1 MRGFLGINCPKET
14 PPSPKWGLQSSK
26 SGSPMGSLKTT
37 TMTTSIVFDHRGRT
51 QKGRPG
57 PLEVKISIQK
67 KKWFIATGIKVLK
80 QEWKHDE
87 VVNRPDSPELNE
99 RLEII
104 LKAVADEV
112 NERLRSGLPVDVS
125 EIRKAVWCVRVSDCE
140 IAITSQYT
148 GLNEPFLDWWEE
160 RVQMLGLSA
169 GTLKHYKTTLAHIR
183 ACGYIN
189 RWRDL
194 TTENIYRFDA
204 YLHGLRIGNSVTR
217 ANGKEVALTQGTI
230 HNQHKNLKAMIK
242 RAVNEGLVESNPY
255 EKLKGAFARGDV
267 ETVDFLTIEELN
279 RMEGMELSAGGMLAM
294 ARDLF
299 VFQAYT
305 GMAFSDMQAFKLSEC
320 RCDDGR
326 WLVAKQRV
334 KTGVP
339 YYVQLLPPA
348 LAVVQ
353 KYGGVMPQVVGQ
365 VYNRALKDL
374 AAMAGIQKRV
384 TSHVARHTFAT
395 WMLHEEVP
403 IERVAK
409 MLGHSNIRQTQ
420 RYAKVLAED
429 VYAEFERF
437 AGNGAMESLGKKRNK
452 GKSKSSGR

>member
-1 MRGFLGINCPKET
+1 MG
-14 PPSPKWGLQSSK
+14 SPKFKKWVST
-26 SGSPMGSLKTT
+26 GSLKTT
-37 TMTTSIVFDHRGRT
+37 IMTTSIVFDHRGRT

-67 KKWFIATGIKVLK
+67 NKWFIATGIKVLK
-80 QEWKHDE
+80 QEWKHEE
-87 VVNRPDSPELNE
+87 VVNRPDAPELNE

-112 NERLRSGLPVDVS
+112 NERLRRGVAVDVT
-125 EIRKAVWCVRVSDCE
+125 EIRKAVWGL
-140 IAITSQYT
+140 TSVGDLAGESQGT
-148 GLNEPFLDWWEE
+148 VKEMNAPFLDWWEL
-160 RVQMLGLSA
+160 RVPMLGLSH
-169 GTLKHYKTTLAHIR
+169 GTIKHYKTTLTHIR

-204 YLHGLRIGNSVTR
+204 YLHGLRVKNAVVR
-217 ANGKEVALTQGTI
+217 AYGKEVALTQGTI
-230 HNQHKNLKAMIK
+230 HNQHKNLKAMIT
-242 RAVNEGLVESNPY
+242 RAVNEGLVVSNPY

-267 ETVDFLTIEELN
+267 ETVEFLTVEELKSI
-279 RMEGMELSAGGMLAM
+279 EGLELPTGGMLAM

-305 GMAFSDMQAFKLSEC
+305 GMAYSDMQAFSLKDC
-320 RCDDGR
+320 REDNGR
-326 WLVAKQRV
+326 WLVAKQRM

-353 KYGGVMPQVVGQ
+353 KYGGVIPQVVGQ

-374 AAMAGIQKRV
+374 AAMAGITKRI

-429 VYAEFERF
+429 VYGEFERI
-437 AGNGAMESLGKKRNK
+437 KKK
-452 GKSKSSGR
+452 KQ

>member
-1 MRGFLGINCPKET
+1 
-14 PPSPKWGLQSSK
+14 
-26 SGSPMGSLKTT
+26 
-37 TMTTSIVFDHRGRT
+37 MTTSIVFDHRGRT

-80 QEWKHDE
+80 QEWKHEE
-87 VVNRPDSPELNE
+87 VVNRPDAPEMNE
-99 RLEII
+99 RLDII

-112 NERLRSGLPVDVS
+112 NERLRRGLAVDVA
-125 EIRKAVWCVRVSDCE
+125 EVRNVVWGFRVGGLSGE
-140 IAITSQYT
+140 PQGASA
-148 GLNEPFLDWWEE
+148 GLNAPFLDWWEE
-160 RVQMLGLSA
+160 RVPMLGLSA
-169 GTLKHYKTTLAHIR
+169 GTMQHYKTTLAHIR
-183 ACGYIN
+183 ACGYIK

-204 YLHGLRIGNSVTR
+204 YLHGLRVKNAVVR
-217 ANGKEVALTQGTI
+217 AYGKDVALTQGTI
-230 HNQHKNLKAMIK
+230 HNQHKNLKAMIT
-242 RAVNEGLVESNPY
+242 RAVNEGLVDSNPY

-267 ETVDFLTIEELN
+267 ETVEFLTMEEL
-279 RMEGMELSAGGMLAM
+279 RRIEGLELPSGEMLAL

-299 VFQAYT
+299 IFQAYT

-326 WLVAKQRV
+326 WLVAKQRM
-334 KTGVP
+334 KTGVT

-374 AAMAGIQKRV
+374 AAMAGITKRV

-429 VYAEFERF
+429 VYGDFDKIVQRIDAKA
-437 AGNGAMESLGKKRNK
+437 AGTGREK
-452 GKSKSSGR
+452 KSSGR

>member
-1 MRGFLGINCPKET
+1 
-14 PPSPKWGLQSSK
+14 
-26 SGSPMGSLKTT
+26 
-37 TMTTSIVFDHRGRT
+37 MTTSIVFDHRGRT

-67 KKWFIATGIKVLK
+67 NKWFIATGIKVLK
-80 QEWKHDE
+80 QEWKHEE
-87 VVNRPDSPELNE
+87 VVNRPDAPEMNE
-99 RLEII
+99 RLDII

-112 NERLRSGLPVDVS
+112 NERLRRGLPVDVA
-125 EIRKAVWCVRVSDCE
+125 EIRKAVWGVRASECE

-160 RVQMLGLSA
+160 RAPMLGLSH
-169 GTLKHYKTTLAHIR
+169 GTLKHYRTTLAHIR
-183 ACGYIN
+183 ACGYIK

-204 YLHGLRIGNSVTR
+204 YLHGLRVRNAVVR
-217 ANGKEVALTQGTI
+217 ANGKGVALTQGTI
-230 HNQHKNLKAMIK
+230 HNQHKNLKAMIT

-267 ETVDFLTIEELN
+267 ETVEFLTVEEL
-279 RMEGMELSAGGMLAM
+279 RRIEGMELQTGGMLDL

-305 GMAFSDMQAFKLSEC
+305 GMSFSDMQAFRLSEC

-334 KTGVP
+334 KTGVT

-353 KYGGVMPQVVGQ
+353 RYGGEIPQVVGQ

-374 AAMAGIQKRV
+374 AAMAGISKRV

-429 VYAEFERF
+429 VYGDFDKIVQRIDAKA
-437 AGNGAMESLGKKRNK
+437 AGTGREKK
-452 GKSKSSGR
+452 GSGR